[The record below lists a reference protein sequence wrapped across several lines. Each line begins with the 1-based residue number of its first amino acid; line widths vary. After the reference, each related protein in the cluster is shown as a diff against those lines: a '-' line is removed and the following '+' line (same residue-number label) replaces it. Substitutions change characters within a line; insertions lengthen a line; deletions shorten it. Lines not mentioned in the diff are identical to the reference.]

1 MLDYITLQAFDV
13 RFRLLTYASPHR
25 GILLFNWQDAGHY
38 LCQILTNERLHGDV
52 EDEHLVV
59 SDTVPERHNTG
70 IGDVNVACHP
80 EAIDWFASLEEGS
93 ACSPACLPQHCLL

>member
-13 RFRLLTYASPHR
+13 RLSAPRPLTVQP
-25 GILLFNWQDAGHY
+25 AGCWAHY